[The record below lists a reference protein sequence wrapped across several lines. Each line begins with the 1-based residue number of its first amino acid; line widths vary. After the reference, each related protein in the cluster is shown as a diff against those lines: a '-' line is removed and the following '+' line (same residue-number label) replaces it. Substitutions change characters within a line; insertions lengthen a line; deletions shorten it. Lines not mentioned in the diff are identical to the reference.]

1 MPVTRSHSS
10 RKEESSTAES
20 STVCTSNTATTTT
33 TTGSGATETSATTT
47 SAANASATGSE
58 RPATP
63 PPQETSVVTVVRQVT
78 SQPATLRPRSHH
90 SKASRKRFLAE
101 LEAKE
106 RLAEAQQK
114 EAQAAAELAKVKL
127 MRIQAEDSSDEEDED
142 IVDKSER
149 IEQWVQEQSS
159 KPPPPA
165 LALTAGH
172 ARGSSPVRG
181 QTQAPP
187 TPWIPTEPPRVVEAP
202 QHEERAPPE
211 RQQEKSSS
219 EDVTQLAALFK
230 SVLSGGGYREPPR
243 YIQDLP
249 TFNGNSSEWLPF
261 RAAYHETEKYFTKI
275 ENVARLRKS
284 LRGAALDAV
293 SCLLISDPNPVVI
306 IQGLERRFGRPE
318 ALILNELDKVKKL
331 PKLAES
337 PRDLC
342 IFASKLANIV
352 ATIEALKK
360 PHFLYNPEIERTAIE
375 KLTPILR
382 DKWYE
387 YNFTQHGE
395 EANLKKLSTYL
406 NHEADKCGPYAA
418 LEQINNSAPTP
429 VSAREKAAKKKTERT
444 YAAENTHKEEEDG
457 CPMCKQAHKLPE
469 CTKFNEKT
477 TDERWEIAKQN
488 KMCFRCLRSTHR
500 RFTCKAKP
508 CGVSGCNLRH
518 HKLLHHEAAKKEEK
532 HEEVTAS
539 TTEKPTVAA
548 NKSERRRAYLKIAPV
563 VLTGPHSSIETY
575 ALFDEGSTIT
585 IIDADVANSLGLDG
599 PTDPMWVQGVSGK
612 EVRHSKSKK
621 VDFTIRGKHAQ
632 EEFKLEDAR
641 TVEKLDF
648 ITQTVK
654 KEEVDDCSH
663 LSDIQEELAYE
674 GASPKLL
681 IGQDNW
687 DLIVSREVRDGRRDQ
702 PVASRTQLGWVL
714 HGCRTTQ
721 SKPINFCGHVTSAEE
736 SMEKMMKHYFELES
750 LGIEARKPTTD
761 PEEQATRKLE
771 EESRRLP
778 DGRFETRLLWKQENE
793 KIPNN
798 RQDAL
803 KRLCSLERKLDRD
816 PELKKKYE
824 ERMEN
829 MLKSGY
835 AEPATTLPTQD
846 RTWYL
851 PHFAVCNPEKKK
863 IRLVHDAAAKS
874 HGRSLNDMLLT
885 GPDLLQSLPGV
896 VMRFRQHPYAVS
908 ADIKEMFMQIR
919 IKECDRDALRF
930 LWRGDRREGTP
941 DEYRMTSVIF
951 GASSSPCTA
960 LFIKNRNA
968 RDFADTHP
976 EAVRAIEKN
985 HYMDD
990 YLQSFM
996 SVEEAQHVT
1005 KTVDEIHRQ
1014 AGFELR
1020 GWASNERRVL
1030 RDLVTDAE
1038 TATIDIGGSEIE
1050 KTLGLMWHVHED
1062 NLGFRLNTHKTPAE
1076 VLRGDRPPSKREAL
1090 SVIMSLYDPLGWI
1103 SPVTTPAKRI
1113 MQDSWRY
1120 GTSWDDPIP
1129 EELQSRWHN
1138 WLSNLRAL
1146 RELRI
1151 PRCYDYEPTAT
1162 RELHTF
1168 VDASEEAYV
1177 AAAYWRIQRA
1187 DGSVKITLAMAKS
1200 RVAPIKP
1207 TSIPRLELQAAVL
1220 GTRIS
1225 NTTRSEH
1232 DYEDITRRVFWS
1244 DSRTVLAWI
1253 RAEPRT
1259 FKTFVAH
1266 RLAEIEESTKKSEW
1280 RWVPTAENVADD
1292 ATRATPH
1299 DFDAQHRWFNG
1310 PEFLRHAEEH
1320 WPTENKEEVPKT
1332 GEEKESC
1339 AVVSLGHAHLPDIER
1354 FSRWTRLIRVTARV
1368 LQFVSLCRAN
1378 KHATHAARRKRTREN
1393 APQDGEWKNTARAPT
1408 TNTKKKHENTPRRK
1422 YKTVAAEHLIHAE
1435 RLWIEFSQRECFDF
1449 AHTGTEKLKSLSTY
1463 TDDYGILRL
1472 KGRIAATDA
1481 INEETANPA
1490 VLDGKHRYTRLYIQ
1504 HVHEQLHHGGTEI
1517 VVNELRQRLWIIK
1530 IRPTVKNVVK
1540 SCLTCRMKKAKP
1552 SSPATGDLP
1561 AARLAHH
1568 VRPFTYTGLDYFGP
1582 LEVTVGRHREKRYVA
1597 LYTCMTTRAVHLEV
1611 AASLSADSTI
1621 ATLRRLIARRGCPTE
1636 LWSDNATGF
1645 KAADKE
1651 LTEVATEALQEEA
1664 ARRHIMWRFIPPA
1677 SPFMGGAWERMVR
1690 TVKDAL
1696 RATLH
1701 EKYPSDETL
1710 STLLAE
1716 VESTVNSRPL
1726 THVAVSPD
1734 DPVALTPNLLLIGP
1748 NCHVPTPGTF
1758 SEEDDHARQH
1768 WRRAQRLADVFW
1780 QRWMQEYLPLLQHRR
1795 EPHSTGSQPKIGD
1808 LVIVCDSNNP
1818 RNTWPRG
1825 RVTAVHPGKD
1835 NIVRV
1840 VDITTSNGHV
1850 LRRPTKRIVVL
1861 PIESQDSDGGRM
1873 FTTKIPRLRRLD

>member
-1 MPVTRSHSS
+1 M
-10 RKEESSTAES
+10 
-20 STVCTSNTATTTT
+20 
-33 TTGSGATETSATTT
+33 GSGATETYATTT

-63 PPQETSVVTVVRQVT
+63 PPRETSVVTVVRQVT

-101 LEAKE
+101 LEARE
-106 RLAEAQQK
+106 RLAEAQKK
-114 EAQAAAELAKVKL
+114 EAQAAAELAKVRL

-142 IVDKSER
+142 IIDKSER

-172 ARGSSPVRG
+172 ARGSSPVSG

-187 TPWIPTEPPRVVEAP
+187 TPWIPTEPPRVVQAP
-202 QHEERAPPE
+202 QYEERAPPA

-243 YIQDLP
+243 YIQELP

-261 RAAYHETEKYFTKI
+261 RAAYQETEKYFTKI

-284 LRGAALDAV
+284 LRGAALEAV
-293 SCLLISDPNPVVI
+293 SCLLISDPNPVAI

-360 PHFLYNPEIERTAIE
+360 PHFLYNPETERTVIE

-387 YNFTQHGE
+387 YNFTHHGE

-418 LEQINNSAPTP
+418 LEQINNSEPTP
-429 VSAREKAAKKKTERT
+429 VSAREKAAKKTTERT
-444 YAAENTHKEEEDG
+444 YAAENTYKKEEDG

-469 CTKFNEKT
+469 CTRFTEKT

-488 KMCFRCLRSTHR
+488 KVCFRCLRSTHR
-500 RFTCKAKP
+500 RFSCKAKP
-508 CGVSGCNLRH
+508 CGFSGCKLSH
-518 HKLLHHEAAKKEEK
+518 HKLLHHEAVKREDKR
-532 HEEVTAS
+532 EEVTAS

-548 NKSERRRAYLKIAPV
+548 NNSERRRAYLKIAPV
-563 VLTGPHSSIETY
+563 VLTGPQSSIDTY

-585 IIDADVANSLGLDG
+585 MIDADVANSLGLEG
-599 PTDPMWVQGVSGK
+599 PTDQMWVQGVSGK

-621 VDFTIRGKHAQ
+621 VDFTIRSKHAQ
-632 EEFKLEDAR
+632 EEFKLEYAR

-674 GASPKLL
+674 GASPKIL

-687 DLIVSREVRDGRRDQ
+687 DLIVSREVRNGRRDQ

-721 SKPINFCGHVTSAEE
+721 SKPVNFCGYVTSVEV
-736 SMEKMMKHYFELES
+736 SMENKMMKHYFELES

-778 DGRFETRLLWKQENE
+778 DGRFETRLLWKRENE

-803 KRLCSLERKLDRD
+803 KRLCSLERNLDRD

-824 ERMEN
+824 ESMEN

-846 RTWYL
+846 RTCYL

-908 ADIKEMFMQIR
+908 ADIKEMFIQIR

-951 GASSSPCTA
+951 GASSSPCMA

-968 RDFADTHP
+968 RDFADTYP
-976 EAVRAIEKN
+976 EPVRAIEKN

-990 YLQSFM
+990 YLQSFT

-1005 KTVDEIHRQ
+1005 KTVDEIHGR

-1020 GWASNERRVL
+1020 GWAWNERL
-1030 RDLVTDAE
+1030 RHLITDPG

-1062 NLGFRLNTHKTPAE
+1062 NLGIRLNSHKTPAE
-1076 VLRGDRPPSKREAL
+1076 ELRVDRPPSK
-1090 SVIMSLYDPLGWI
+1090 P
-1103 SPVTTPAKRI
+1103 PP
-1113 MQDSWRY
+1113 
-1120 GTSWDDPIP
+1120 
-1129 EELQSRWHN
+1129 
-1138 WLSNLRAL
+1138 
-1146 RELRI
+1146 
-1151 PRCYDYEPTAT
+1151 
-1162 RELHTF
+1162 
-1168 VDASEEAYV
+1168 
-1177 AAAYWRIQRA
+1177 AAAYWRMQRA
-1187 DGSVKITLAMAKS
+1187 DGSVKVTLVVAKN
-1200 RVAPIKP
+1200 RIAPIKP
-1207 TSIPRLELQAAVL
+1207 TSIPRLGLQAAVL

-1225 NTTRSEH
+1225 NSTRSEH

-1244 DSRTVLAWI
+1244 DSWTVLTWI

-1259 FKTFVAH
+1259 FKTFAAH
-1266 RLAEIEESTKKSEW
+1266 RFAEIEESTKKIEW
-1280 RWVPTAENVADD
+1280 GWVPTAENVADD

-1299 DFDAQHRWFNG
+1299 DFDR
-1310 PEFLRHAEEH
+1310 PEFLRHSEEH
-1320 WPTENKEEVPKT
+1320 WPTENKEPVPKT
-1332 GEEKESC
+1332 SDEKESS
-1339 AVVSLGHAHLPDIER
+1339 AVVSLTRGRMHD
-1354 FSRWTRLIRVTARV
+1354 SRR
-1368 LQFVSLCRAN
+1368 
-1378 KHATHAARRKRTREN
+1378 
-1393 APQDGEWKNTARAPT
+1393 
-1408 TNTKKKHENTPRRK
+1408 
-1422 YKTVAAEHLIHAE
+1422 
-1435 RLWIEFSQRECFDF
+1435 
-1449 AHTGTEKLKSLSTY
+1449 
-1463 TDDYGILRL
+1463 
-1472 KGRIAATDA
+1472 
-1481 INEETANPA
+1481 
-1490 VLDGKHRYTRLYIQ
+1490 
-1504 HVHEQLHHGGTEI
+1504 
-1517 VVNELRQRLWIIK
+1517 
-1530 IRPTVKNVVK
+1530 
-1540 SCLTCRMKKAKP
+1540 
-1552 SSPATGDLP
+1552 
-1561 AARLAHH
+1561 
-1568 VRPFTYTGLDYFGP
+1568 
-1582 LEVTVGRHREKRYVA
+1582 
-1597 LYTCMTTRAVHLEV
+1597 
-1611 AASLSADSTI
+1611 
-1621 ATLRRLIARRGCPTE
+1621 
-1636 LWSDNATGF
+1636 
-1645 KAADKE
+1645 
-1651 LTEVATEALQEEA
+1651 
-1664 ARRHIMWRFIPPA
+1664 
-1677 SPFMGGAWERMVR
+1677 
-1690 TVKDAL
+1690 
-1696 RATLH
+1696 
-1701 EKYPSDETL
+1701 
-1710 STLLAE
+1710 
-1716 VESTVNSRPL
+1716 
-1726 THVAVSPD
+1726 
-1734 DPVALTPNLLLIGP
+1734 
-1748 NCHVPTPGTF
+1748 
-1758 SEEDDHARQH
+1758 ARQH
-1768 WRRAQRLADVFW
+1768 WRQAQQVADVDAG
-1780 QRWMQEYLPLLQHRR
+1780 
-1795 EPHSTGSQPKIGD
+1795 PHSTGSQPKIGD
-1808 LVIVCDSNNP
+1808 PVIVCDSNNP

-1825 RVTAVHPGKD
+1825 RVTAVYPGKD

-1840 VDITTSNGHV
+1840 VDITTRNGHV

-1861 PIESQDSDGGRM
+1861 PEESQDSDGGRM
-1873 FTTKIPRLRRLD
+1873 FTTKYLG

>member
-172 ARGSSPVRG
+172 ARGSSPVRD

-187 TPWIPTEPPRVVEAP
+187 TPWIPTEPRVVEAP

-284 LRGAALDAV
+284 L
-293 SCLLISDPNPVVI
+293 
-306 IQGLERRFGRPE
+306 Q

-387 YNFTQHGE
+387 YNFTRHGE

-429 VSAREKAAKKKTERT
+429 VSAREKATKKKTERT

-585 IIDADVANSLGLDG
+585 IIDADVANTLGLDG

-930 LWRGDRREGTP
+930 LWRGNRREGTP

-990 YLQSFM
+990 YLQSFT

-1120 GTSWDDPIP
+1120 GTGWDDPIP
-1129 EELQSRWHN
+1129 EELQGRWHN
-1138 WLSNLRAL
+1138 WLSNLQAL

-1310 PEFLRHAEEH
+1310 PEFLRHTEEH
-1320 WPTENKEEVPKT
+1320 WPTENREEVPKT

-1368 LQFVSLCRAN
+1368 LQFASLCRAN

-1449 AHTGTEKLKSLSTY
+1449 AHTGT
-1463 TDDYGILRL
+1463 
-1472 KGRIAATDA
+1472 
-1481 INEETANPA
+1481 
-1490 VLDGKHRYTRLYIQ
+1490 
-1504 HVHEQLHHGGTEI
+1504 HH
-1517 VVNELRQRLWIIK
+1517 
-1530 IRPTVKNVVK
+1530 
-1540 SCLTCRMKKAKP
+1540 
-1552 SSPATGDLP
+1552 
-1561 AARLAHH
+1561 
-1568 VRPFTYTGLDYFGP
+1568 
-1582 LEVTVGRHREKRYVA
+1582 
-1597 LYTCMTTRAVHLEV
+1597 
-1611 AASLSADSTI
+1611 
-1621 ATLRRLIARRGCPTE
+1621 
-1636 LWSDNATGF
+1636 
-1645 KAADKE
+1645 
-1651 LTEVATEALQEEA
+1651 
-1664 ARRHIMWRFIPPA
+1664 
-1677 SPFMGGAWERMVR
+1677 
-1690 TVKDAL
+1690 
-1696 RATLH
+1696 
-1701 EKYPSDETL
+1701 
-1710 STLLAE
+1710 
-1716 VESTVNSRPL
+1716 
-1726 THVAVSPD
+1726 
-1734 DPVALTPNLLLIGP
+1734 
-1748 NCHVPTPGTF
+1748 CHVPTPGTF

>member
-63 PPQETSVVTVVRQVT
+63 PPRETSVVTVVRQVT

-106 RLAEAQQK
+106 LLAEAQKK

-142 IVDKSER
+142 IIDKSER

-159 KPPPPA
+159 KPTPPA
-165 LALTAGH
+165 LALTAGQ

-187 TPWIPTEPPRVVEAP
+187 TPWIPTEPPRVVKAP
-202 QHEERAPPE
+202 QYEERAPPA

-219 EDVTQLAALFK
+219 EDVTQLAALLK
-230 SVLSGGGYREPPR
+230 SVLSGGGYRDPPR

-249 TFNGNSSEWLPF
+249 TLNGNSSEWLPF
-261 RAAYHETEKYFTKI
+261 RAAYQETEKLFTKI

-284 LRGAALDAV
+284 LRGAALEAV

-406 NHEADKCGPYAA
+406 NHEADKCSPYAA
-418 LEQINNSAPTP
+418 LEQIDNSAPTP
-429 VSAREKAAKKKTERT
+429 VSAREKAAKKTTERT
-444 YAAENTHKEEEDG
+444 YAAENTHKQEEDG
-457 CPMCKQAHKLPE
+457 CPMCKQAHKLPA
-469 CTKFNEKT
+469 CTRFTEKT

-488 KMCFRCLRSTHR
+488 KLCFRCLRSTHR
-500 RFTCKAKP
+500 RFSCKAKP
-508 CGVSGCNLRH
+508 CGVSGCKLSH
-518 HKLLHHEAAKKEEK
+518 HKLLHHEAVKKEDK
-532 HEEVTAS
+532 REEVTAS

-548 NKSERRRAYLKIAPV
+548 NNSERRRAYLKIAPV

-621 VDFTIRGKHAQ
+621 VDFTIRGKHTQ
-632 EEFKLEDAR
+632 EEFKLEDSR

-687 DLIVSREVRDGRRDQ
+687 DLIVSREVRGGRRNQ

-721 SKPINFCGHVTSAEE
+721 SKPVNFCGYVTSAEE
-736 SMEKMMKHYFELES
+736 SMEKIMKQYFELES

-761 PEEQATRKLE
+761 PEEETTRKLE

-778 DGRFETRLLWKQENE
+778 DGRLETRLLWKRENE

-798 RQDAL
+798 RQDAP

-816 PELKKKYE
+816 PDLKQKYE
-824 ERMEN
+824 ERMDN

-863 IRLVHDAAAKS
+863 IRLMHDAAAKS

-919 IKECDRDALRF
+919 IKECDRDTLRF
-930 LWRGDRREGTP
+930 LWRSDRREGTP
-941 DEYRMTSVIF
+941 DQYRMTSVIF
-951 GASSSPCTA
+951 GASSSPCIT
-960 LFIKNRNA
+960 LCIKNRNA

-976 EAVRAIEKN
+976 EVVRAIEKN
-985 HYMDD
+985 HYMD
-990 YLQSFM
+990 LQSFT

-1005 KTVDEIHRQ
+1005 KTVDEIYRR
-1014 AGFELR
+1014 AGFELC

-1030 RDLVTDAE
+1030 RDLITDAE
-1038 TATIDIGGSEIE
+1038 TTTIDIGGSEIE

-1062 NLGFRLNTHKTPAE
+1062 NVGFRLNTHKTPAE
-1076 VLRGDRPPSKREAL
+1076 ELRVDRPPSK
-1090 SVIMSLYDPLGWI
+1090 P
-1103 SPVTTPAKRI
+1103 PP
-1113 MQDSWRY
+1113 
-1120 GTSWDDPIP
+1120 
-1129 EELQSRWHN
+1129 
-1138 WLSNLRAL
+1138 
-1146 RELRI
+1146 
-1151 PRCYDYEPTAT
+1151 
-1162 RELHTF
+1162 
-1168 VDASEEAYV
+1168 
-1177 AAAYWRIQRA
+1177 AAAYWRMQRE
-1187 DGSVKITLAMAKS
+1187 DGSVKVTLAMAKN

-1207 TSIPRLELQAAVL
+1207 TSIPRLGLQAAVL

-1232 DYEDITRRVFWS
+1232 DYEDITRRVWLCGRLWS
-1244 DSRTVLAWI
+1244 NSQTVLAWI

-1266 RLAEIEESTKKSEW
+1266 RFAEIEESTNKNKW
-1280 RWVPTAENVADD
+1280 GWVPTAENVADD

-1299 DFDAQHRWFNG
+1299 DFDR
-1310 PEFLRHAEEH
+1310 PEFLRHSEEH
-1320 WPTENKEEVPKT
+1320 WPTENKEPVPKT

-1339 AVVSLGHAHLPDIER
+1339 AVVSLGH
-1354 FSRWTRLIRVTARV
+1354 T
-1368 LQFVSLCRAN
+1368 
-1378 KHATHAARRKRTREN
+1378 
-1393 APQDGEWKNTARAPT
+1393 WKNAR
-1408 TNTKKKHENTPRRK
+1408 
-1422 YKTVAAEHLIHAE
+1422 
-1435 RLWIEFSQRECFDF
+1435 Q
-1449 AHTGTEKLKSLSTY
+1449 
-1463 TDDYGILRL
+1463 
-1472 KGRIAATDA
+1472 
-1481 INEETANPA
+1481 
-1490 VLDGKHRYTRLYIQ
+1490 Q
-1504 HVHEQLHHGGTEI
+1504 
-1517 VVNELRQRLWIIK
+1517 
-1530 IRPTVKNVVK
+1530 
-1540 SCLTCRMKKAKP
+1540 
-1552 SSPATGDLP
+1552 
-1561 AARLAHH
+1561 
-1568 VRPFTYTGLDYFGP
+1568 
-1582 LEVTVGRHREKRYVA
+1582 
-1597 LYTCMTTRAVHLEV
+1597 
-1611 AASLSADSTI
+1611 
-1621 ATLRRLIARRGCPTE
+1621 
-1636 LWSDNATGF
+1636 
-1645 KAADKE
+1645 
-1651 LTEVATEALQEEA
+1651 
-1664 ARRHIMWRFIPPA
+1664 
-1677 SPFMGGAWERMVR
+1677 
-1690 TVKDAL
+1690 
-1696 RATLH
+1696 
-1701 EKYPSDETL
+1701 
-1710 STLLAE
+1710 
-1716 VESTVNSRPL
+1716 EST
-1726 THVAVSPD
+1726 T
-1734 DPVALTPNLLLIGP
+1734 AL
-1748 NCHVPTPGTF
+1748 
-1758 SEEDDHARQH
+1758 E
-1768 WRRAQRLADVFW
+1768 
-1780 QRWMQEYLPLLQHRR
+1780 
-1795 EPHSTGSQPKIGD
+1795 
-1808 LVIVCDSNNP
+1808 NP
-1818 RNTWPRG
+1818 Q
-1825 RVTAVHPGKD
+1825 
-1835 NIVRV
+1835 
-1840 VDITTSNGHV
+1840 S
-1850 LRRPTKRIVVL
+1850 
-1861 PIESQDSDGGRM
+1861 
-1873 FTTKIPRLRRLD
+1873 

>member
-20 STVCTSNTATTTT
+20 STVCTSNTATTM
-33 TTGSGATETSATTT
+33 GSGATETYATTT
-47 SAANASATGSE
+47 SAANASATGSK

-63 PPQETSVVTVVRQVT
+63 PPRDTSVVTVVRQVT

-101 LEAKE
+101 LEARE
-106 RLAEAQQK
+106 LLAEAQKK
-114 EAQAAAELAKVKL
+114 EAQAAAELAKVRL

-142 IVDKSER
+142 IIDKSER

-159 KPPPPA
+159 TPPPPA
-165 LALTAGH
+165 LTRTAGQ

-187 TPWIPTEPPRVVEAP
+187 TPWIPTKPPRVVEAP
-202 QHEERAPPE
+202 QYEERAPPA

-219 EDVTQLAALFK
+219 EDVTQLAALLK
-230 SVLSGGGYREPPR
+230 SLLSGGGYREPPR
-243 YIQDLP
+243 YIQELP

-261 RAAYHETEKYFTKI
+261 RAAYQETEKYFTKI

-284 LRGAALDAV
+284 LRGAALEAV

-360 PHFLYNPEIERTAIE
+360 PHFLYNPETERTVIE

-387 YNFTQHGE
+387 YNFTHHGE

-418 LEQINNSAPTP
+418 LEQINNSEPTP
-429 VSAREKAAKKKTERT
+429 VSAREKAAKKTTERT

-469 CTKFNEKT
+469 CTRFTEKT

-488 KMCFRCLRSTHR
+488 KVCFRCLRSTHR
-500 RFTCKAKP
+500 RFSCKAKP
-508 CGVSGCNLRH
+508 CGVSGCKLSH

-539 TTEKPTVAA
+539 TTQKPTVAA
-548 NKSERRRAYLKIAPV
+548 NKSERPRAYLKIAPV

-585 IIDADVANSLGLDG
+585 MIDVDVANSLGLEG
-599 PTDPMWVQGVSGK
+599 PTDQMWVQGVSGK

-621 VDFTIRGKHAQ
+621 VDFAIRGKHAQ

-654 KEEVDDCSH
+654 KEEVDDCSY
-663 LSDIQEELAYE
+663 LNDIQEELAYE

-721 SKPINFCGHVTSAEE
+721 SKPVNFCGYVTCVEE
-736 SMEKMMKHYFELES
+736 SMEKMMKHCFELES

-778 DGRFETRLLWKQENE
+778 DGRFETRLLWKRENE

-798 RQDAL
+798 REDAL
-803 KRLCSLERKLDRD
+803 KRLCSLERKYDRD
-816 PELKKKYE
+816 PDLKQKYE
-824 ERMEN
+824 ERMDN

-846 RTWYL
+846 RTRYL

-863 IRLVHDAAAKS
+863 IRLLHDAAAKS

-885 GPDLLQSLPGV
+885 GPDLLQLLPGV
-896 VMRFRQHPYAVS
+896 VMRFRQYLYAVS
-908 ADIKEMFMQIR
+908 ADIKEIFMQIR

-930 LWRGDRREGTP
+930 PWRSNRREGTP

-951 GASSSPCTA
+951 GASSLPCTA
-960 LFIKNRNA
+960 LCIKNRNA

-976 EAVRAIEKN
+976 EVIRAIEKN

-990 YLQSFM
+990 YLQSFT
-996 SVEEAQHVT
+996 SVEE
-1005 KTVDEIHRQ
+1005 VDEIHQR

-1020 GWASNERRVL
+1020 EWASNERRVL
-1030 RDLVTDAE
+1030 RDLITDAG

-1062 NLGFRLNTHKTPAE
+1062 NVGFNTHKTPAE
-1076 VLRGDRPPSKREAL
+1076 VLRGDRPPSK
-1090 SVIMSLYDPLGWI
+1090 P
-1103 SPVTTPAKRI
+1103 PP
-1113 MQDSWRY
+1113 
-1120 GTSWDDPIP
+1120 
-1129 EELQSRWHN
+1129 
-1138 WLSNLRAL
+1138 
-1146 RELRI
+1146 
-1151 PRCYDYEPTAT
+1151 
-1162 RELHTF
+1162 
-1168 VDASEEAYV
+1168 
-1177 AAAYWRIQRA
+1177 AAYWRMQRA
-1187 DGSVKITLAMAKS
+1187 DGSVKVTLARAKN

-1207 TSIPRLELQAAVL
+1207 TSISRLELQAAVL
-1220 GTRIS
+1220 GNRIS

-1232 DYEDITRRVFWS
+1232 DYEDITRRVFWGNS
-1244 DSRTVLAWI
+1244 QTVLAWI
-1253 RAEPRT
+1253 RAEPRI

-1266 RLAEIEESTKKSEW
+1266 RFAEIEESTKKNEW
-1280 RWVPTAENVADD
+1280 GWVPTAENVADD

-1299 DFDAQHRWFNG
+1299 DFDR
-1310 PEFLRHAEEH
+1310 PELLRHSEEH
-1320 WPTENKEEVPKT
+1320 WPTENKEPVPKT

-1339 AVVSLGHAHLPDIER
+1339 AVVSLGH
-1354 FSRWTRLIRVTARV
+1354 T
-1368 LQFVSLCRAN
+1368 
-1378 KHATHAARRKRTREN
+1378 
-1393 APQDGEWKNTARAPT
+1393 WKNAR
-1408 TNTKKKHENTPRRK
+1408 
-1422 YKTVAAEHLIHAE
+1422 
-1435 RLWIEFSQRECFDF
+1435 Q
-1449 AHTGTEKLKSLSTY
+1449 
-1463 TDDYGILRL
+1463 
-1472 KGRIAATDA
+1472 
-1481 INEETANPA
+1481 
-1490 VLDGKHRYTRLYIQ
+1490 Q
-1504 HVHEQLHHGGTEI
+1504 
-1517 VVNELRQRLWIIK
+1517 
-1530 IRPTVKNVVK
+1530 
-1540 SCLTCRMKKAKP
+1540 
-1552 SSPATGDLP
+1552 
-1561 AARLAHH
+1561 
-1568 VRPFTYTGLDYFGP
+1568 
-1582 LEVTVGRHREKRYVA
+1582 
-1597 LYTCMTTRAVHLEV
+1597 
-1611 AASLSADSTI
+1611 
-1621 ATLRRLIARRGCPTE
+1621 
-1636 LWSDNATGF
+1636 
-1645 KAADKE
+1645 
-1651 LTEVATEALQEEA
+1651 
-1664 ARRHIMWRFIPPA
+1664 
-1677 SPFMGGAWERMVR
+1677 
-1690 TVKDAL
+1690 
-1696 RATLH
+1696 
-1701 EKYPSDETL
+1701 
-1710 STLLAE
+1710 
-1716 VESTVNSRPL
+1716 EST
-1726 THVAVSPD
+1726 T
-1734 DPVALTPNLLLIGP
+1734 AL
-1748 NCHVPTPGTF
+1748 
-1758 SEEDDHARQH
+1758 
-1768 WRRAQRLADVFW
+1768 
-1780 QRWMQEYLPLLQHRR
+1780 
-1795 EPHSTGSQPKIGD
+1795 EPHSTGSQPKIGE

-1825 RVTAVHPGKD
+1825 RVTAVYPGKD

-1840 VDITTSNGHV
+1840 ADITTSNGHV
-1850 LRRPTKRIVVL
+1850 LRATDTCCVD
-1861 PIESQDSDGGRM
+1861 Q
-1873 FTTKIPRLRRLD
+1873 RRGSSCCQ